1 MATINPSRVL
11 PSAKLV
17 VDDGSLV
24 IINVIGDSIVNRILY
39 GVVNKIWSLA
49 KGYKGY
55 SAGCENSIYIPF
67 PSISSVGKKR
77 CSKMRAFIISLAM
90 PAAMFI
96 FGWMDVIGIGFV
108 VLLLVLAVILA
119 LTYYVVT
126 GNVYALTIEINSGF
140 EYLLTT
146 NDPNFVEEVYKAVKS
161 IIDNP
166 EQPIVSNITYDFRNA
181 TVINSTV
188 TAKTLGS

>member
-1 MATINPSRVL
+1 L
-11 PSAKLV
+11 
-17 VDDGSLV
+17 
-24 IINVIGDSIVNRILY
+24 
-39 GVVNKIWSLA
+39 
-49 KGYKGY
+49 
-55 SAGCENSIYIPF
+55 
-67 PSISSVGKKR
+67 
-77 CSKMRAFIISLAM
+77 FIISL
-90 PAAMFI
+90 FHI
-96 FGWMDVIGIGFV
+96 F
-108 VLLLVLAVILA
+108 VLITCGSAI
-119 LTYYVVT
+119 VT

-146 NDPNFVEEVYKAVKS
+146 NDPNFVEEVYKAIKS

>member
-24 IINVIGDSIVNRILY
+24 IINIIGDSMVNRILY
-39 GVVNKIWSLA
+39 GVVNKIWSFV
-49 KGYKGY
+49 KGYRGY
-55 SAGCENSIYIPF
+55 SAGCENSMYIPF
-67 PSISSVGKKR
+67 SSISSVGKKR

-108 VLLLVLAVILA
+108 VLLLALAIILA

-146 NDPNFVEEVYKAVKS
+146 NDPNFVEEIYKAVKS

-166 EQPIVSNITYDFRNA
+166 DNPTVKNITYDFRNA
-181 TVINSTV
+181 TVINSV
-188 TAKTLGS
+188 ITAKTLGS